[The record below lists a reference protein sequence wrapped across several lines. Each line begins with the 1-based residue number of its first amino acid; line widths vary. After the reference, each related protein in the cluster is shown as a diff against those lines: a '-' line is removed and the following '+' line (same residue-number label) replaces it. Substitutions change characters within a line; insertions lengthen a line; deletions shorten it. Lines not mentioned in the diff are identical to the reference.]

1 MTDQT
6 QTTTNQRMDLVQ
18 IDYEQT
24 MEQFKVLADI
34 RFKLIAIVPILTG
47 TAIAFF
53 AGANLKPYST
63 LPLGILGFIATLGM
77 IIYELRNT
85 LYYEMC
91 STRAVHLESLLRF
104 PRFSELPGNSTEPG
118 GVFTERYKDSNA
130 PQQNLAGIIPV
141 RHHIGLSL
149 IYGASLAGWS
159 YIIANALPI
168 NQGIHLLITLILPT
182 IIFLL
187 TVVQFDMLAKQRFNL
202 LNNNRTGKEIIGSS
216 VDGKLKSGLDDY
228 TGQGR

>member
-1 MTDQT
+1 MTD
-6 QTTTNQRMDLVQ
+6 QTTTNQCQGLLQM
-18 IDYEQT
+18 DYEQT

-34 RFKLIAIVPILTG
+34 RFKLIAIVPILAG

-77 IIYELRNT
+77 IIYELHNT
-85 LYYEMC
+85 LYYERC
-91 STRAVHLESLLRF
+91 STRAVHLESLLGF
-104 PRFSELPGNSTEPG
+104 PHFSELPGNAAEPG

-149 IYGASLAGWS
+149 IYGASLARWS
-159 YIIANALPI
+159 YIIGNALPI
-168 NQGIHLLITLILPT
+168 NQEIHLPIMLILPT
-182 IIFLL
+182 IIFVL
-187 TVVQFDMLAKQRFNL
+187 TVVQFDILARQRYHL
-202 LNNNRTGKEIIGSS
+202 LNTNISGKEIISNP
-216 VDGKLKSGLDDY
+216 VDGKLKSGLVDQC
-228 TGQGR
+228 GQ